1 MEAIYQQ
8 YKDQGFCLIDV
19 ITQDYGS
26 VPITVP
32 RALDWKNTY
41 GHTYPVIADPTVDM
55 WNYNPPPRETSKVY
69 WLYTNVSGVPEYVVI
84 GRDRTVLYHG
94 NGFNESAVRAVI
106 EWALTQNPGGH

>member
-19 ITQDYGS
+19 ITQNS
-26 VPITVP
+26 SQQPATVAD
-32 RALDWKNTY
+32 ALNWKTTY
-41 GHTYPVIADPTVDM
+41 GHTYPVIADPTVNM
-55 WNYNPPPRETSKVY
+55 WTNQGPPRETSQVY
-69 WLYTNVSGVPEYVVI
+69 WKYTNVSGVPEYVIV

-106 EWALTQNPGGH
+106 EYGLTLNPGGH